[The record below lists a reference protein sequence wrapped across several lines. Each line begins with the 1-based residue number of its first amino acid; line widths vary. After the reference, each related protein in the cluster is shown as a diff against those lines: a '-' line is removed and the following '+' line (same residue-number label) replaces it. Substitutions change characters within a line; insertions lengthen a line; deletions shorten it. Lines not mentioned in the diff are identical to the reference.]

1 MKVKNTKNISLL
13 IDANVIVDYL
23 LVRQPQFS
31 DSTRVLSVC
40 QNNVVKG
47 YVAFHSLPSIW
58 YTLRKNNVPD
68 RRVALTEII
77 DFLEVTGAPHSEVVS
92 AIKNENFPDFE
103 DCLQEKCA
111 VTAGADYIVTGNIK
125 DFKTSSIL
133 AVTPAEMLE
142 ILLNMRL
149 NNES

>member
-58 YTLRKNNVPD
+58 YTLRKSNVPD
-68 RRVALTEII
+68 RRVALTEIT
-77 DFLEVTGAPHSEVVS
+77 DFLEVVGAPHSEVVS
-92 AIKNENFPDFE
+92 AIKNETFPDFE

-125 DFKTSSIL
+125 DFKTSSIP
-133 AVTPAEMLE
+133 AVTPAE
-142 ILLNMRL
+142 ILKILVRGRG

>member
-1 MKVKNTKNISLL
+1 MKNMALL
-13 IDANVIVDYL
+13 VDTNVIIDHIL
-23 LVRQPQFS
+23 IRQPQYQ
-31 DSTRVLSVC
+31 DSFRIMSLC
-40 QNNVVKG
+40 HQNQVKG
-47 YVAFHSLPSIW
+47 YIAFHSLPSIW
-58 YTLRKNNVPD
+58 YTLRKVD
-68 RRVALTEII
+68 AHQRRIALIEVT
-77 DFLEVTGAPHSEVVS
+77 DFLEVVGAPHSEVVS

-111 VTAGADYIVTGNIK
+111 ITAGADYIVTGNIK

>member
-31 DSTRVLSVC
+31 DSTRILSAC
-40 QNNVVKG
+40 QNGDFKG

-58 YTLRKNNVPD
+58 YTLRKVNAKQ
-68 RRVALTEII
+68 RRVALLEIT
-77 DFLEVTGAPHSEVVS
+77 DFLEVVAAPHSEVVN

-111 VTAGADYIVTGNIK
+111 VTARADYIVTGNIK
-125 DFKTSSIL
+125 DFKTLSIP

-149 NNES
+149 NNKI

>member
-1 MKVKNTKNISLL
+1 MKNTALL
-13 IDANVIVDYL
+13 VDTNVIIDHIL
-23 LVRQPQFS
+23 IRQPQYQ
-31 DSTRVLSVC
+31 DSFRIMSLC
-40 QNNVVKG
+40 HQNQVKG

-58 YTLRKNNVPD
+58 YTLRKVD
-68 RRVALTEII
+68 AHQRRIALIEVT
-77 DFLEVTGAPHSEVVS
+77 DFLEVVGAPHSEVVS
-92 AIKNENFPDFE
+92 AIKNENFLDFE

-125 DFKTSSIL
+125 DFKTSSIP

-142 ILLNMRL
+142 ILSNMRL

>member
-1 MKVKNTKNISLL
+1 MKNTALL
-13 IDANVIVDYL
+13 VDTNVIIDHIL
-23 LVRQPQFS
+23 IRQPQYQ
-31 DSTRVLSVC
+31 DSFRIMSLC
-40 QNNVVKG
+40 QQNQVKG

-58 YTLRKNNVPD
+58 YTLRKVD
-68 RRVALTEII
+68 AHQRRIALIEVT
-77 DFLEVTGAPHSEVVS
+77 DFLEVVGAPHSEVVS

-111 VTAGADYIVTGNIK
+111 ITAGADYIVTGNIK
-125 DFKTSSIL
+125 DFKTSSIP